1 MAALLRTPATH
12 TDALPDAGRASR
24 DTLKSVLPPMPPLA
38 FDDALDALGLALVV
52 RFGSRARGTA
62 GPDSALDLAV
72 LRADGARLTHRE
84 LGARYGVDAD
94 VLDLAVA
101 DALLR
106 REVIRDSVVIHAS
119 SRSAW
124 TELVTRTLIALDDL
138 GPMLEA
144 CIEGVRRAARGAA

>member
-1 MAALLRTPATH
+1 M
-12 TDALPDAGRASR
+12 
-24 DTLKSVLPPMPPLA
+24 SVLPPMPPLA
-38 FDDALDALGLALVV
+38 FDDALEALGLALVV

-62 GPDSALDLAV
+62 GPDSDLDLAV

-84 LGARYGVDAD
+84 LGALTLTLGARYGADAD
-94 VLDLAVA
+94 VVDLAVA

-106 REVIRDSVVIHAS
+106 REVIRDGVVIHAS

-138 GPMLEA
+138 GPMLDA